1 MQSKHDKKMKN
12 KEFLYKMIHWV
23 CIFYTIQHDGTN
35 INKRLVY
42 RDTDREK
49 KTERDAII
57 KYVLRNGLGNISSI
71 EDIINQEISK
81 CTEEGLK
88 YSMAIYYN
96 NVLVEPDVC
105 NNLSITKQ
113 LYFDLQNLYQD
124 DLI

>member
-1 MQSKHDKKMKN
+1 
-12 KEFLYKMIHWV
+12 MIHWV

-57 KYVLRNGLGNISSI
+57 KYVLRNGIGNISSI

-105 NNLSITKQ
+105 NNLNITKQ

-124 DLI
+124 DLR